1 MAFRLGI
8 LAVLFAT
15 ACSAPRPPATQLTAA
30 KAAIR
35 GAVEAGAK
43 SAPKGALHLKMARD
57 QVAEAEDLIAAEK
70 MSRAKHLLIRAE
82 ADGNLAVAL
91 AKEAAA
97 RRLLA
102 DIEDKLRRL
111 QKQQGGG
118 S

>member
-1 MAFRLGI
+1 MAFRLGLLLVV
-8 LAVLFAT
+8 LAAGC
-15 ACSAPRPPATQLTAA
+15 AAPKPPTTQLTAA

-57 QVAEAEDLIAAEK
+57 QVGQAEDLIVAEK
-70 MSRAKHLLIRAE
+70 TSEARHLLIRAE

-97 RRLLA
+97 KRQLA
-102 DIEDKLRRL
+102 DIKDKLRRL
-111 QKQQGGG
+111 QKNQGG